1 MKSEN
6 VRIAVLNQYDEV
18 ITFLDNEI
26 DGAMNYYDEI
36 LHTYLKGS
44 AYTFEFSTLNNHED
58 VKYLVEGNKIS
69 FVRDLNGENK
79 GYYLN
84 IVDVEK
90 DENEI
95 KVISYGLL
103 FELLNEECGKY
114 TPSSSMTMEKYINAL
129 GFEHSFT
136 IGINEVSNKS
146 IKNEWEG
153 TETILS
159 RLYSIASVFNAEI
172 EFVTHLNDDY
182 SLNDIVMNIYR
193 EHDDN
198 NQGMGK
204 DKTSTILRY
213 GVDIESISKKSD
225 ITELFTS
232 IRPSGSNGL
241 TLKSLNGKKEYD
253 ENNNVIFEVVGNDL
267 RAPQSRSRFP
277 STIIT
282 DNDKDMYI
290 VRSWSYETDNV
301 NVLYSQSKAEL
312 KKYMNPKITYDVK
325 GYVDGDIGDTYTI
338 EDSEYEPALYLEA
351 RITEQKICFTDPS
364 KNTTTFD
371 NFEEKQSDIS
381 SSLMKEMYSMIDK
394 NKKYD
399 LVISSNKGTVFKKV
413 EDASIFTAYIKDNGK
428 DVSDDFI
435 IQWYKD
441 DVLLFEGN
449 SINVYGTDF
458 SSDKKTIVYTVK
470 AYLND
475 IEKVNQQFT
484 CLFVTD
490 GEKGEQGE
498 KGDKGDPGENG
509 DPGKSVVS
517 IEHEFYLSTSKTEQ
531 TGGEWVLVQPEWIDN
546 TYLWIRNK
554 ITYENPYSIEYT
566 EPYVDAS
573 WEVSGIVQDNLD
585 EYINS
590 NDSRV
595 EVIEKDVTDVSKDAS
610 NANSTI
616 DGLINELGSYAKKDE
631 IPDTSN
637 FTTVS
642 EVNTLINKSN
652 DNFTVKIEEINRLLN
667 ELGETSNE
675 NFSQFFKYFKFDT
688 DGLTIGRSDSII
700 RLVMDN
706 DIVKFMCEGKEVAY
720 FSDSKLFIT
729 DGEFVNSIKIGKFS
743 FLPKSNGSLD
753 FKKVG

>member
-1 MKSEN
+1 MKSDN

-58 VKYLVEGNKIS
+58 VKYIVEGNKLS
-69 FVRDLNGENK
+69 FIRDLNGENK
-79 GYYLN
+79 SYYLN

-90 DENEI
+90 DESEI
-95 KVISYGLL
+95 KVLSYGLL
-103 FELLNEECGKY
+103 FELLNEECGPYK
-114 TPSSSMTMEKYINAL
+114 PGSAMSMESYINAL
-129 GFEHSFT
+129 GFEHSFS
-136 IGINEVSNKS
+136 IGINEVSDKS
-146 IKNEWEG
+146 ISNEWTG

-182 SLNDIVMNIYR
+182 SLKDIVMNIYR

-232 IRPSGSNGL
+232 IRPTGSNGL

-312 KKYMNPKITYDVK
+312 KKYMNPKVTYDVK

-381 SSLMKEMYSMIDK
+381 SSLMKEMYSMIDR

-399 LVISSNKGTVFKKV
+399 LVISSNKGIVFKKV
-413 EDASIFTAYIKDNGK
+413 EDASIFTAYIKYNGK
-428 DVSDDFI
+428 DVSDDFV

-441 DVLLFEGN
+441 DVFLFEGN

-458 SSDKKTIVYTVK
+458 ESGKNTIVYTIK
-470 AYLND
+470 AYLNG
-475 IEKVNQQFT
+475 IERVNQQFT
-484 CLFVTD
+484 CMFVTD
-490 GEKGEQGE
+490 GEKGEPGE
-498 KGDKGDPGENG
+498 KGDKGEPGENG
-509 DPGKSVVS
+509 NPGKSVVS
-517 IEHEFYLSTSKTEQ
+517 IEHEFYLSTSKTDQ
-531 TGGEWVLVQPEWIDN
+531 TGGEWVLVQPEWINN

-637 FTTVS
+637 FTTVT

-652 DNFTVKIEEINRLLN
+652 DNFTVKIEEINRLIN

-720 FSDSKLFIT
+720 FTDSKLYIT

>member
-1 MKSEN
+1 MKSDN

-58 VKYLVEGNKIS
+58 VKYIVEGNKLS
-69 FVRDLNGENK
+69 FIRDLNGENK
-79 GYYLN
+79 SYYLN

-90 DENEI
+90 DESEI
-95 KVISYGLL
+95 KVLSYGLL
-103 FELLNEECGKY
+103 FELLNEECGPYK
-114 TPSSSMTMEKYINAL
+114 PGSAMSMESYINAL
-129 GFEHSFT
+129 GFEHSFS
-136 IGINEVSNKS
+136 IGINEVSDKS
-146 IKNEWEG
+146 ISNEWTG

-182 SLNDIVMNIYR
+182 SLKDIVMNIYR

-232 IRPSGSNGL
+232 IRPTGSNGL

-312 KKYMNPKITYDVK
+312 KKYMNPKVTYDVK

-338 EDSEYEPALYLEA
+338 EDSEYEPSLYLEA

-399 LVISSNKGTVFKKV
+399 LVISSNKGIVFKKV

-428 DVSDDFI
+428 DVSDDFV

-441 DVLLFEGN
+441 DVFLFEGN

-458 SSDKKTIVYTVK
+458 ESGKNTIVYTIK
-470 AYLND
+470 AYLNG
-475 IEKVNQQFT
+475 IERVNQQFT

-490 GEKGEQGE
+490 GEKGE
-498 KGDKGDPGENG
+498 PGENG

-517 IEHEFYLSTSKTEQ
+517 IEHEFYLSTSKTDQ
-531 TGGEWVLVQPEWIDN
+531 TGGEWVLVQPEWINN

-595 EVIEKDVTDVSKDAS
+595 EVIEKDVTDVSKEAS

-616 DGLINELGSYAKKDE
+616 DGLIDELGSYAKKDE

-637 FTTVS
+637 FTTVT

-652 DNFTVKIEEINRLLN
+652 DNFTVKIEEINRLIN

-720 FSDSKLFIT
+720 FTDSKLYIT
-729 DGEFVNSIKIGKFS
+729 DGEFVNSIKIGKFA

>member
-1 MKSEN
+1 MNVEN
-6 VRIAVLNQYDEV
+6 VRIAVLNPYDEV
-18 ITFLDNEI
+18 ISFLDNNVEE
-26 DGAMNYYDEI
+26 AMNYYDDT

-44 AYTFEFSTLNNHED
+44 AYTYEFTTLNNHED
-58 VKYLVEGNKIS
+58 VKYLVEGNKLS
-69 FVRDLNGENK
+69 FIRDLNGENRS
-79 GYYLN
+79 YYLN

-90 DENEI
+90 DESEI
-95 KVISYGLL
+95 KVLSYGLL
-103 FELLNEECGKY
+103 FELLNEECGPYK
-114 TPSSSMTMEKYINAL
+114 SDSAMSMESYINAL
-129 GFEHSFT
+129 GFEHSFS
-136 IGINEVSNKS
+136 IGINEVSDKS
-146 IKNEWEG
+146 ISNEWTG

-159 RLYSIASVFNAEI
+159 RLYSIANVFSAEI
-172 EFVTHLNDDY
+172 EFITVLNNDY
-182 SLNDIVMNIYR
+182 SLKDVVLNIYR
-193 EHDDN
+193 EHDEN

-213 GVDIESISKKSD
+213 GIDIESISKKSD

-232 IRPSGSNGL
+232 IRPTGSNGL

-253 ENNNVIFEVVGNDL
+253 ENNSLLFEVVGIDL
-267 RAPQSRSRFP
+267 RSPQSRSRFP

-301 NVLYSQSKAEL
+301 NVLYSQAKAEL
-312 KKYMNPKITYDVK
+312 KKYMNPKVTYDIK
-325 GYVDGDIGDTYTI
+325 GYVDADIGDTFTI
-338 EDSEYEPALYLEA
+338 EDSEYEPVLYLEA
-351 RITEQKICFTDPS
+351 RVTEQEISFTDPTNN
-364 KNTTTFD
+364 KTTFD
-371 NFEEKQSDIS
+371 NFEEKQSEIGD
-381 SSLMKEMYSMIDK
+381 SLIKEMYSMIEK

-399 LVISSNKGTVFKKV
+399 LVISSNKGTVFKNT
-413 EDASIFTAYIKDNGK
+413 EDASIFTAYLKDNGK

-441 DVLLFEGN
+441 DVFLFEGN
-449 SINVYGTDF
+449 SINVHGTDF
-458 SSDKKTIVYTVK
+458 SSDNKTIVYTVK

-484 CLFVTD
+484 CVFVSD

-498 KGDKGDPGENG
+498 KGDPGENG

-517 IEHEFYLSTSKTEQ
+517 IEHEFYLSTSKKEQ
-531 TGGEWVLVQPEWIDN
+531 TGGEWLLVQPEWIDN

-554 ITYENPYSIEYT
+554 ITYENPSSIEYT

-573 WEVSGIVQDNLD
+573 WEVSDIVQDNLD
-585 EYINS
+585 EYIDS

-616 DGLINELGSYAKKDE
+616 DGLIDELGSYAKKDE

-652 DNFTVKIEEINRLLN
+652 DNFTVKIEEINRLIN

-720 FSDSKLFIT
+720 FSDSKLY
-729 DGEFVNSIKIGKFS
+729 
-743 FLPKSNGSLD
+743 
-753 FKKVG
+753 

>member
-1 MKSEN
+1 MNVEN
-6 VRIAVLNQYDEV
+6 VRIAVLNPYDEV
-18 ITFLDNEI
+18 ITFLDNNVEE
-26 DGAMNYYDEI
+26 AMNYYDDT

-44 AYTFEFSTLNNHED
+44 AYTYEFTTLNNHED
-58 VKYLVEGNKIS
+58 VKYLVEGNKLS
-69 FVRDLNGENK
+69 FIRDLNGENK
-79 GYYLN
+79 SYYLN

-90 DENEI
+90 DESEI
-95 KVISYGLL
+95 KVLSYGLL
-103 FELLNEECGKY
+103 FELLNEECGPYK
-114 TPSSSMTMEKYINAL
+114 SGSAMSMESYINAL
-129 GFEHSFT
+129 GFEHSFS
-136 IGINEVSNKS
+136 IGINEVSDKS
-146 IKNEWEG
+146 ISNEWTG

-159 RLYSIASVFNAEI
+159 RLYSIANVFSAEI
-172 EFVTHLNDDY
+172 EFITVLNNDY
-182 SLNDIVMNIYR
+182 SLKDVVLNIYR
-193 EHDDN
+193 EHDEN

-213 GVDIESISKKSD
+213 GIDIESISKKSD

-232 IRPSGSNGL
+232 IRPTGSNGL

-253 ENNNVIFEVVGNDL
+253 ENNSLLFEVVGNDL

-301 NVLYSQSKAEL
+301 NVLYSQAKAEL
-312 KKYMNPKITYDVK
+312 KKYMNPKVTYDIK
-325 GYVDGDIGDTYTI
+325 GYVDADIGDTFTI
-338 EDSEYEPALYLEA
+338 EDSEYEPVLYLEA
-351 RITEQKICFTDPS
+351 RVTEQEISFTDPTNN
-364 KNTTTFD
+364 KTTFD
-371 NFEEKQSDIS
+371 NFEEKQSEIGD
-381 SSLMKEMYSMIDK
+381 SLIKEMYSMIEK

-399 LVISSNKGTVFKKV
+399 LIISSNKGTVFKNT
-413 EDASIFTAYIKDNGK
+413 EDASIFTAYLKDNGK

-435 IQWYKD
+435 IHWYKD
-441 DVLLFEGN
+441 DVFLFEGN

-458 SSDKKTIVYTVK
+458 SSDNKTIVYTVK

-484 CLFVTD
+484 CVFVSD

-498 KGDKGDPGENG
+498 KGDPGENG
-509 DPGKSVVS
+509 NPGKSVVS
-517 IEHEFYLSTSKTEQ
+517 IEHEFYLSTSKKEQ

-554 ITYENPYSIEYT
+554 ITYENPSSIEYT

-585 EYINS
+585 EYIDS

-616 DGLINELGSYAKKDE
+616 DGLIDELGSYAKKDE

-652 DNFTVKIEEINRLLN
+652 DNFTVKIEEINRLIN
-667 ELGETSNE
+667 ELGENSNE

-720 FSDSKLFIT
+720 FSDSKLYIT

>member
-103 FELLNEECGKY
+103 FELLNEECGPYK
-114 TPSSSMTMEKYINAL
+114 PGSAMSMESYINAL
-129 GFEHSFT
+129 GFEHSFS
-136 IGINEVSNKS
+136 IGINEVSDKS
-146 IKNEWEG
+146 ISNEWAG

-182 SLNDIVMNIYR
+182 SLKDIVMNIYR

-232 IRPSGSNGL
+232 IRPTGSNGL

-312 KKYMNPKITYDVK
+312 KKYMNPKVTYDVK

-338 EDSEYEPALYLEA
+338 EDSEYEPSLYLEA

-399 LVISSNKGTVFKKV
+399 LVISSNKGIVFKKV

-428 DVSDDFI
+428 DVSDDFV

-441 DVLLFEGN
+441 DVFLFEGN

-458 SSDKKTIVYTVK
+458 ESGKNTIVYTIK
-470 AYLND
+470 AYLNG
-475 IEKVNQQFT
+475 IERVNQQFT

-490 GEKGEQGE
+490 GEKGEPGE
-498 KGDKGDPGENG
+498 KGDKGEPGENG

-517 IEHEFYLSTSKTEQ
+517 IEHEFYLSTSKTDQ
-531 TGGEWVLVQPEWIDN
+531 TGGEWVLVQPEWINN

-595 EVIEKDVTDVSKDAS
+595 EVIEKDVTYVSKDAS

-616 DGLINELGSYAKKDE
+616 DGLIDELGSYAKKDE

-637 FTTVS
+637 FTTVT

-652 DNFTVKIEEINRLLN
+652 DNFTVKIEEINRLIN

-720 FSDSKLFIT
+720 FTDSKLYIT

>member
-1 MKSEN
+1 MKSDN

-58 VKYLVEGNKIS
+58 VKYIVEGNKLS
-69 FVRDLNGENK
+69 FIRDLNGEKK

-90 DENEI
+90 DESEI
-95 KVISYGLL
+95 KVLSYGLL
-103 FELLNEECGKY
+103 FELLNEECGPYK
-114 TPSSSMTMEKYINAL
+114 PGSAMSMESYINAL

-182 SLNDIVMNIYR
+182 SLKDIVMNIYR

-213 GVDIESISKKSD
+213 GIDIESISKKSE

-232 IRPSGSNGL
+232 IRPTGSNGL

-312 KKYMNPKITYDVK
+312 KKYMNPKVTYDVK

-381 SSLMKEMYSMIDK
+381 SSLMKEMYSMIDN

-399 LVISSNKGTVFKKV
+399 LFISSNKGIVFKKV

-428 DVSDDFI
+428 DVSDDFV

-441 DVLLFEGN
+441 DVFLFEGN

-458 SSDKKTIVYTVK
+458 ESGKNTIVYTIK
-470 AYLND
+470 AYLNG
-475 IEKVNQQFT
+475 IERVNQQFT

-490 GEKGEQGE
+490 GEKGE
-498 KGDKGDPGENG
+498 PGENG

-517 IEHEFYLSTSKTEQ
+517 IEQEFYLSTSKTDQ
-531 TGGEWVLVQPEWIDN
+531 TGGEWVLVQPEWINN

-616 DGLINELGSYAKKDE
+616 DGLIDELGSYAKKDE

-637 FTTVS
+637 FTTVT

-652 DNFTVKIEEINRLLN
+652 DNFTVKIEEINRLIN
-667 ELGETSNE
+667 ELGENSNE

-688 DGLTIGRSDSII
+688 DELTVGRRNSII

-720 FSDSKLFIT
+720 FTDSKLYIT

>member
-1 MKSEN
+1 MNVEN
-6 VRIAVLNQYDEV
+6 VRIAVLNPYDEV
-18 ITFLDNEI
+18 ITFLDNNVEE
-26 DGAMNYYDEI
+26 AMNYYDDT

-44 AYTFEFSTLNNHED
+44 AYTYEFTTLNNHED
-58 VKYLVEGNKIS
+58 VKYLVEGNKLS
-69 FVRDLNGENK
+69 FIRDLNGENK
-79 GYYLN
+79 SYYLN

-90 DENEI
+90 DESEI
-95 KVISYGLL
+95 KVLSYGLL
-103 FELLNEECGKY
+103 FELLNEECGPYK
-114 TPSSSMTMEKYINAL
+114 PGSAMSMESYINAL
-129 GFEHSFT
+129 GFEHSFS
-136 IGINEVSNKS
+136 IGINEVSDKS
-146 IKNEWEG
+146 ISNEWTG

-159 RLYSIASVFNAEI
+159 RLYSIANVFSAEI
-172 EFVTHLNDDY
+172 EFITVLNNDY
-182 SLNDIVMNIYR
+182 SLKDVVLNIYR
-193 EHDDN
+193 EHDEN

-213 GVDIESISKKSD
+213 GIDIESISKKSD

-232 IRPSGSNGL
+232 IRPTGSNGL

-253 ENNNVIFEVVGNDL
+253 ENNSLLFEVVGNDL

-290 VRSWSYETDNV
+290 VRSWSYETDNI
-301 NVLYSQSKAEL
+301 NVLYSQAKAEL
-312 KKYMNPKITYDVK
+312 KKYMNPKVTYDIK
-325 GYVDGDIGDTYTI
+325 GYVDADIGDTFTI
-338 EDSEYEPALYLEA
+338 EDSEYEPVLYLEA
-351 RITEQKICFTDPS
+351 RVTEQEISFTDPTNN
-364 KNTTTFD
+364 KTTFD
-371 NFEEKQSDIS
+371 NFEEKQSEIGD
-381 SSLMKEMYSMIDK
+381 SLIKEMYSMIEK

-399 LVISSNKGTVFKKV
+399 LVISSNKGTVFKNV
-413 EDASIFTAYIKDNGK
+413 EDASIFTAYLKDNGK

-441 DVLLFEGN
+441 DVFLFEGN

-458 SSDKKTIVYTVK
+458 SSDNKTIVYTVK

-484 CLFVTD
+484 CVFVSD

-498 KGDKGDPGENG
+498 KGDPGENG
-509 DPGKSVVS
+509 NPGKSVVS
-517 IEHEFYLSTSKTEQ
+517 IEHEFYLSTSKTDQ
-531 TGGEWVLVQPEWIDN
+531 TGGEWVLVQPEWINN

-554 ITYENPYSIEYT
+554 ITYENPSSIEYT

-616 DGLINELGSYAKKDE
+616 DGLIDELGSYAKKDE

-637 FTTVS
+637 FTTVT

-652 DNFTVKIEEINRLLN
+652 DNFIVKIEEINRLIN

-720 FSDSKLFIT
+720 FTDSKLYIT

>member
-1 MKSEN
+1 MKSDN

-18 ITFLDNEI
+18 ITFIDNEI

-58 VKYLVEGNKIS
+58 VKYLIEGNKLS
-69 FVRDLNGENK
+69 FIRDLNGEKK

-90 DENEI
+90 DESEI
-95 KVISYGLL
+95 KVLSYGLL
-103 FELLNEECGKY
+103 FELLNEECGPYK
-114 TPSSSMTMEKYINAL
+114 PGSAMSMESYINAL
-129 GFEHSFT
+129 GFEHSFS
-136 IGINEVSNKS
+136 IGINEVSDKS
-146 IKNEWEG
+146 ISNEWAG

-182 SLNDIVMNIYR
+182 SLKDIVMNIYR
-193 EHDDN
+193 EHDEN

-232 IRPSGSNGL
+232 IRPTGSNGL

-312 KKYMNPKITYDVK
+312 KKYMNPKVTYDVK

-399 LVISSNKGTVFKKV
+399 LVTSSNKGIVFKKV

-428 DVSDDFI
+428 DVSDDFV

-441 DVLLFEGN
+441 DVFLFEGN

-458 SSDKKTIVYTVK
+458 ESGKNTIVYTIK
-470 AYLND
+470 AYLNG
-475 IEKVNQQFT
+475 IERVNQQFT

-490 GEKGEQGE
+490 GEKGE
-498 KGDKGDPGENG
+498 PGENG
-509 DPGKSVVS
+509 YPGKSVVS
-517 IEHEFYLSTSKTEQ
+517 IEHEFYLSTSKTDQ
-531 TGGEWVLVQPEWIDN
+531 TGGEWVLVQPEWINN

-595 EVIEKDVTDVSKDAS
+595 KVIEKDVTDVSKEAS

-616 DGLINELGSYAKKDE
+616 DGLIDELGSYAKKDE

-637 FTTVS
+637 FTTVT

-652 DNFTVKIEEINRLLN
+652 DNFTVKIGEINRLIN

-720 FSDSKLFIT
+720 FTDSKLYIT
-729 DGEFVNSIKIGKFS
+729 DGEFVNSIKIGKFA

>member
-84 IVDVEK
+84 IVYVEK

-103 FELLNEECGKY
+103 FELLNEECGPYK
-114 TPSSSMTMEKYINAL
+114 PGSAMSMESYINAL
-129 GFEHSFT
+129 GFEHSFS
-136 IGINEVSNKS
+136 IGINEVSDKS
-146 IKNEWEG
+146 ISNEWAG

-182 SLNDIVMNIYR
+182 SLKDIVMNIYR

-232 IRPSGSNGL
+232 IRPTGSNGL

-312 KKYMNPKITYDVK
+312 KKYMNPKVTYDVK

-338 EDSEYEPALYLEA
+338 EDSEYEPSLYLEA

-399 LVISSNKGTVFKKV
+399 LVISSNKGIVFKKV

-428 DVSDDFI
+428 DVSDDFV

-441 DVLLFEGN
+441 DVFLFEGN

-458 SSDKKTIVYTVK
+458 ESGKNTIVYTIK
-470 AYLND
+470 AYLNG
-475 IEKVNQQFT
+475 IERVNQQFT

-490 GEKGEQGE
+490 GEKGE
-498 KGDKGDPGENG
+498 PGENG

-517 IEHEFYLSTSKTEQ
+517 IEHEFYLSTSKTDQ
-531 TGGEWVLVQPEWIDN
+531 TGGEWVLVQPEWINN

-595 EVIEKDVTDVSKDAS
+595 EVIEKDVTYVSKDAS

-637 FTTVS
+637 FTTVT

-652 DNFTVKIEEINRLLN
+652 DNFIVKIEEINRLIN
-667 ELGETSNE
+667 EMGETSNE

-720 FSDSKLFIT
+720 FTDSKLYIT

>member
-1 MKSEN
+1 MKSDN

-58 VKYLVEGNKIS
+58 VKYIVEGNKLS
-69 FVRDLNGENK
+69 FIRDLNGENK
-79 GYYLN
+79 SYYLN

-90 DENEI
+90 DESEI
-95 KVISYGLL
+95 KVLSYGLL
-103 FELLNEECGKY
+103 FELLNEECGPYK
-114 TPSSSMTMEKYINAL
+114 PGSAMSMESYINAL
-129 GFEHSFT
+129 GFEHSFS
-136 IGINEVSNKS
+136 IGINEVSDKS
-146 IKNEWEG
+146 ISNEWTG

-182 SLNDIVMNIYR
+182 SLKDIVMNIYR

-232 IRPSGSNGL
+232 IRPTGSNGL

-312 KKYMNPKITYDVK
+312 KKYMNPKVTYDVK

-338 EDSEYEPALYLEA
+338 EDSEYEPSLYLEA

-399 LVISSNKGTVFKKV
+399 LVISSNKGIVFKKV

-428 DVSDDFI
+428 DVSDDFV

-441 DVLLFEGN
+441 DVFLFEGN

-458 SSDKKTIVYTVK
+458 ESGKNTIVYTIK
-470 AYLND
+470 AYLNG
-475 IEKVNQQFT
+475 IERVNQQFT

-490 GEKGEQGE
+490 GEKGE
-498 KGDKGDPGENG
+498 PGENG

-517 IEHEFYLSTSKTEQ
+517 IEHEFYLSTSKTDQ
-531 TGGEWVLVQPEWIDN
+531 TGGEWVLVQPEWINN

-595 EVIEKDVTDVSKDAS
+595 EVIEKDVTDVSKEAS

-616 DGLINELGSYAKKDE
+616 DGLIDELGSYAKKDE

-637 FTTVS
+637 FTTVT

-652 DNFTVKIEEINRLLN
+652 DNFTVKIEEINRLIN

-675 NFSQFFKYFKFDT
+675 NFSQFFKYFKFYT
-688 DGLTIGRSDSII
+688 DGLTIGRSNSII

-720 FSDSKLFIT
+720 FTDSKLYIT
-729 DGEFVNSIKIGKFS
+729 DGEFVNSIKIGKFA